1 MLILRVQKKISKG
14 EEVKVEDYS
23 ESKTKFKSI
32 KCFSWEIVVICA
44 EDL

>member
-1 MLILRVQKKISKG
+1 MLILRVQKKISKS
-14 EEVKVEDYS
+14 EEVKFEDHS
-23 ESKTKFKSI
+23 ESKTKFKNI